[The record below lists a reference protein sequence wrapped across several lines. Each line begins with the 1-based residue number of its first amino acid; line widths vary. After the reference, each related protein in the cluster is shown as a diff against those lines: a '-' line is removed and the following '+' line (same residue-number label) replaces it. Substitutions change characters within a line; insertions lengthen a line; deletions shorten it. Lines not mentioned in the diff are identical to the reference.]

1 MRDPRACV
9 GGHSD
14 KAIRARPISDT
25 SHRGGSFSKSTDVS
39 TRIPGEMEEKMREM
53 IHQNA
58 GLSMRIRSMGLNRL
72 LIYPTTLTS
81 GSRIPQEGAKR
92 LDTSGGAR
100 LIGDDGTVSLPPP

>member
-58 GLSMRIRSMGLNRL
+58 GLSMRIRSMGSTVFSFIRRRSPAGREFL
-72 LIYPTTLTS
+72 
-81 GSRIPQEGAKR
+81 KR
-92 LDTSGGAR
+92 VPSAWIRAAGLG
-100 LIGDDGTVSLPPP
+100 